1 VADHYEVL
9 GVARG
14 ATPEEIKKAYRRLA
28 REHHPDANAGDP
40 AAEERFKEITHA
52 YDVLSD
58 PQKRQHY
65 DAFGNARP
73 GQGFGDVGDFGG
85 ISDLFSAFFG
95 GGGGGAR
102 RTSTRG
108 GDVLAEVVLTLEDAA
123 EGVERD
129 VEIPTLVE
137 CSECDGSGAAPGS
150 HPSRCSDCGGTGEM
164 RTVRRTMLGNVMTAA
179 PCARCRGTGQEITNP
194 CTVCQGTG
202 RVDEVDTLTV
212 RIPAGIEDGAQ
223 LRVTGRGEAGLR
235 GGSSGDLYVSIGI
248 EEHPI
253 FRRAGDDLGC
263 EIKVPMTVAA
273 LGGAVEIPTLEEPEV
288 VEVKA
293 GTQSGEVVRLKNK
306 GMPSLQGWGRG
317 QLIALLKVETPTDLD
332 DQQAE
337 MLNRFAQ
344 LRGEEV
350 GQRGLFDR
358 IKEAFK

>member
-1 VADHYEVL
+1 MADHYEVL
-9 GVARG
+9 GVART
-14 ATPEEIKKAYRRLA
+14 ATQEEIKKAYRQLA

-40 AAEERFKEITHA
+40 VSEERFKEITHA

-58 PQKRQHY
+58 QQKRQHY
-65 DAFGNARP
+65 DAFGDARAG
-73 GQGFGDVGDFGG
+73 GQGVGDFGG

-95 GGGGGAR
+95 GAGGR
-102 RTSTRG
+102 RPTTRG

-129 VEIPTLVE
+129 VEIPTLIE
-137 CSECDGSGAAPGS
+137 CSNCGGSGSAPGT
-150 HPSRCSDCGGTGEM
+150 HPSRCSDCGGSGEM
-164 RTVRRTMLGNVMTAA
+164 RTVRRTMLGNVMTAS
-179 PCARCRGTGQEITNP
+179 PCARCRGTGQEITTP
-194 CTVCQGTG
+194 CDVCDGSG
-202 RVDEVDTLTV
+202 RVSEVHTLTV

-223 LRVTGRGEAGLR
+223 LRVSGRGEAGVR
-235 GGSSGDLYVSIGI
+235 GGRSGDLYVAIAI

-263 EIKVPMTVAA
+263 EVKVPMTVAA
-273 LGGAVEIPTLEEPEV
+273 LGGAVEIPTLDEPEV
-288 VEVKA
+288 VEVKP
-293 GTQSGEVVRLKNK
+293 GTQSGEVVRLKNQ

-317 QLIALLKVETPTDLD
+317 QLVALLRVETPMGLD

-337 MLNRFAQ
+337 MLERFAQ

-350 GQRGLFDR
+350 GQRKLFDR

>member
-1 VADHYEVL
+1 MADHYEVL
-9 GVARG
+9 GVARA
-14 ATPEEIKKAYRRLA
+14 ATQEEIKKAYRQLA

-40 AAEERFKEITHA
+40 VSEERFKAITHA

-65 DAFGNARP
+65 DAFGDARP
-73 GQGFGDVGDFGG
+73 GAQGVGDFGG

-95 GGGGGAR
+95 GTAASR
-102 RTSTRG
+102 PTTRG

-129 VEIPTLVE
+129 VEIPTLIE
-137 CSECDGSGAAPGS
+137 CSNCGGSGSAPGT
-150 HPSRCSDCGGTGEM
+150 HPSRCSDCGGSGEM
-164 RTVRRTMLGNVMTAA
+164 RTVRRTMLGNVMTAS
-179 PCARCRGTGQEITNP
+179 PCARCRGTGQEITTP
-194 CTVCQGTG
+194 CDVCGGAG
-202 RVDEVDTLTV
+202 RVNEVDTLTV

-223 LRVTGRGEAGLR
+223 LRVSGRGEAGMR
-235 GGSSGDLYVSIGI
+235 GGRSGDLYVSIAI

-263 EIKVPMTVAA
+263 EVRVPMTVAA
-273 LGGAVEIPTLEEPEV
+273 LGGEVEIPTLDEPEV
-288 VEVKA
+288 VEVKP
-293 GTQSGEVVRLKNK
+293 GTQSGEVVRLKGK
-306 GMPSLQGWGRG
+306 GMPSLQGWGSG
-317 QLIALLKVETPTDLD
+317 QLVALLRVETPTGLD

-337 MLNRFAQ
+337 MLERFAQ

-350 GQRGLFDR
+350 GQRKLIDR